1 MIVRA
6 IETRAASVAF
16 AHDSLNVPNGCD
28 AHDGFI
34 VWASGA
40 PPRQGFENARPDQR

>member
-1 MIVRA
+1 LRVQPLD
-6 IETRAASVAF
+6 T
-16 AHDSLNVPNGCD
+16 G
-28 AHDGFI
+28 GI